1 MALALNSGVLA
12 APLPLLQSL
21 VKAMFTFLRVELSPT
36 AFAMVDHEEPAL
48 PLPSAAAPAAPV
60 PVVESLDAPAP
71 AAEPEVIFIVTSI
84 LLFVG

>member
-1 MALALNSGVLA
+1 MALASNSGVLA

-21 VKAMFTFLRVELSPT
+21 VKVMFTFLRVELPPT
-36 AFAMVDHEEPAL
+36 AFAMADHEEPAL

>member
-1 MALALNSGVLA
+1 MA
-12 APLPLLQSL
+12 
-21 VKAMFTFLRVELSPT
+21 
-36 AFAMVDHEEPAL
+36 DHEEPAL

-60 PVVESLDAPAP
+60 PVMESLDARAP